1 MKRLPHIESILITTL
16 VALTVASAA
25 WGGRIAHR
33 TQPRRAKTTAAD
45 AVGESTRSYINNKVT
60 GTQFALKTS
69 ATPAARIPMVFAP
82 KPDTIITPV
91 QRTIPDDPFAPP
103 TISGDLRTPE
113 NIETG
118 VFLDENTG
126 TYRFGTRFKGKDDFM
141 STPMTLTPDEFN
153 RRSTRSIRNRWF
165 IEQNRTDAIQ
175 QGKEKFDFSD
185 MHFDLGI
192 AEKIFGPGGVRIKT
206 QGSASL
212 KIGANTRFVDNPSL
226 SERNRNVFGFD
237 FDEDINLNL
246 NARVGDK
253 VNMDFNYNSKAAFT
267 FDTQNIRLRYE
278 GKEDEIIKLI
288 EAGNISMP
296 TTSSLLR
303 GASSLFGVRT
313 DFQFGKLK
321 LSAVV
326 SQKKSS
332 STSVNSGRGG
342 VQLQSYEVNATDY
355 DENRHFFLGHF
366 FRDRYDS
373 NMSQLPNV
381 TSGFTINRVEIWV
394 TNNTG
399 QTTNTRDIIALT
411 DLGEYSHIS
420 NDYWAPGSVQ
430 NPSNNSND
438 EYSTLVG
445 GYATA
450 RDISQANTVLDG
462 LGLKGGTDYEKVG
475 SARQLSTSEYKLN
488 NALGYVSLSS
498 TLQTDQVL
506 AVAYEYTYRGETYQ
520 VGEFSTDITDNSK
533 ALFVKAL
540 KNTACTPQQGNW
552 NLMMKNVYYLGA
564 TNLQKDKF
572 RLDIKFLSD
581 TSGVQL
587 TYLPEPGLRDKKL
600 IQLLGMD
607 RLDNNNKRNP
617 NSYFD
622 YVEGYTIDANNGRV
636 IFPVVEPFGSYMRKA
651 IGDDAVADR
660 YVFQE
665 LYDSTRTIARQIAEK
680 NKFTITGEYRASR
693 NDEISLGATN
703 IPRGSVVVTAG
714 GQTLTEGSD
723 YTVDYY
729 SGIVHIINQSILS
742 AGTPVNVSLESNTD
756 YGMQRKTMLG
766 LNWQY
771 DFSKNFTLGGTIM
784 HLNEQAL
791 TTKVSMGS
799 EPINNTL
806 WGMNLA
812 WKTESQWLTNLFDK
826 LPLLHL
832 TQPSSISLTAEF
844 AQLIAGKNSQSQSGS
859 SYLDDF
865 ENANTDFDI
874 SDPREWVISSTPTMF
889 TESSYSN
896 DVRYGYNRALM
907 AWYYIDPLFTRR
919 SSSLTP
925 GYIKN
930 DLAQLSDPY
939 VREIYINELF
949 PNRSINYKE
958 ASTLNVLNMAFYPNE
973 RGPYNLDPAVDAEG
987 HLTSPEKRW
996 GGMMRKLETTD
1007 FEAANYEYIEFW
1019 LMDPFIKSRANGTD
1033 LSGDLY
1039 INLGEISE
1047 DILKDGKKYYES
1059 GMPTTDDAS
1068 LYEETLWGRVPKQTS
1083 VTYAFNTS
1091 SGARS
1096 KQDVGYNGLTSEEE
1110 KTFGIYADYLESIRN
1125 VVRPEIFDSIAA
1137 NPSGDRYHYFRGS
1150 DYDAARLGV
1159 LDRYKYINHP
1169 NGNSVDADNSPE
1181 SYSTAYKTTPDVE
1194 DINQDYTLNEYE
1206 KYYQY
1211 HIHIDPAQM
1220 QVGQNF
1226 IVDTRTA
1233 TPTRRDGSK
1242 DEVTWYLF
1250 RVPVE
1255 QYESKVGNINDFTS
1269 IRFMRMFLTG
1279 FSEPVI
1285 LRFGTLNLVHGEW
1298 RTYEQPLYTGSGDG
1312 MSGTLAAS
1320 SVSFEENAE
1329 KSPVNYVI
1337 PPGISRVLQP
1347 GSDQILEN
1355 DEQALAL
1362 VVENL
1367 ASGDAKAIYKN
1378 TSIDLRNYRHL
1389 QMYSHANAL
1398 VGDNELEDGQMSI
1411 FLRLGTDF
1419 KSNFYE
1425 YEVPLTLTPEGRY
1438 SQGANG
1444 ARAVWP
1450 EENMLEIDFDNL
1462 ISVKRNRNLRKSQG
1476 QASYGQLYS
1485 EYDPNKPQAKIS
1497 VMGNPT
1503 LGDVRVIMIGV
1514 RNNSRATRSVEVW
1527 ANELRLQNYSN
1538 DGGWAARAQ
1547 LNVQLSDFATVNLT
1561 GHMETEGFGGLEE
1574 TVTQRR
1580 NDNLTEYTVTTNVQ
1594 LGKLLPE
1601 GAKLNAPL
1609 YYSYGKQTVQP
1620 KYNPLDTDMPM
1631 DDALDGLAT
1640 EHEKDSLRNITN
1652 RVVRTS
1658 NLSLTGV
1665 RFGIATKNHPMP
1677 YDPANFTF
1685 GFATSKRFTT
1695 GETTA
1700 WEREQEWKY
1709 SLAYNYSPVYK
1720 SFEPFKKLKS
1730 KSKWLKILKEF
1741 GFNFL
1746 PQNITFNTDITRR
1759 YYEFQE
1765 RDVENLDNNSLP
1777 LAWSSDFFWNRNFS
1791 LRWDLTKN
1799 LHASFQSATN
1809 AEIEQPYTPVN
1820 RDLYPDEYTAW
1831 KDSVWRSIA
1840 HLGTPLTYQQNFEA
1854 SFKVPLNKI
1863 PIFDWITADATYNAT
1878 YNWTRGADLDDGT
1891 SLGNTIANNR
1901 NINGNARLNFETL
1914 YNHIPFLKEANQRF
1928 NNNSSNSSSGRNN
1941 RNARNGRQNQQGRGA
1956 AANRPKNFEKEVQLL
1971 ADTTVTLAHGQKSK
1985 KIRVTA
1991 IRADG
1996 SRFPIRYKVKDQNT
2010 IIITTQDTAK
2020 VKVTVAPRR
2029 KKEETSFYKA
2039 LQAVTRVAMM
2049 VRNVSVSYRNTFNM
2063 SVPGFLPNIGDVFGQ
2078 RSSGG
2083 FAPGLDF
2090 AFGLAGEDYIN
2101 KAVERGWLVQ
2111 SDSAVTSP
2119 AATSLTED
2127 LQIRATLEP
2136 WPSFK
2141 IDLSASRNRNRTR
2154 SIQYMYEGMPTQQSG
2169 SFNMTTISLN
2179 TAFASMGNAD
2189 NNYSNATFRKFVAS
2203 LDGVQQAVEAKY
2215 AGAIYPQGTALA
2227 GETFDPANGT
2237 VSPYSAD
2244 VMIPAFLKAYTLSGG
2259 SLDIFPAIT
2268 RLLPNWTVQY
2278 SGLAKIPAMKRI
2290 FKSFNLNHAYKSTY
2304 SIGSYS
2310 TFTSYREYMDGIG
2323 FVPDITTGMPIPSSM
2338 YDVSVVSLSESFSP
2352 LFGVDMTFLNNLSA
2366 KVEWRRTR
2374 AVTLSMT
2381 SQQITEQL
2389 ANDFVIGIGY
2399 KIVGL
2404 KLFQSKKTI
2413 RGKGRSRNS
2422 SDDEEG
2428 TRQNRQRNNNN
2439 GWASDLNLKLDI
2451 SIRNKTDIQRNIQT
2465 LLSQATSGQ
2474 QSVQIN
2480 FSADYALSKYLTITA
2495 YYDRQMNKPL
2505 LTSTSY
2511 PVTTQDFGVSLKFS
2525 LSR

>member
-1 MKRLPHIESILITTL
+1 MKKFRIGSTLVIAL
-16 VALTVASAA
+16 VALMATGVAL
-25 WGGRIAHR
+25 GGRVEHRMVARRTNVAASDATERGKHSFLYNRGLIFNVDALRMPLFIA
-33 TQPRRAKTTAAD
+33 PR
-45 AVGESTRSYINNKVT
+45 
-60 GTQFALKTS
+60 Q
-69 ATPAARIPMVFAP
+69 
-82 KPDTIITPV
+82 DTIITPI
-91 QRTIPDDPFAPP
+91 QRTDPDNPFAPP
-103 TISGDLRTPE
+103 AISGDLRTPE
-113 NIETG
+113 NLKTG
-118 VFLDENTG
+118 VFYDEKTG
-126 TYRFGTRFKGKDDFM
+126 TYRFGTRLSGSDRFL
-141 STPMTLTPDEFN
+141 STPMMLSPDEFD
-153 RRSTRSIRNRWF
+153 RRSTRNIRNRWF
-165 IEQNRTDAIQ
+165 IEQNRKEAMQ
-175 QGKEKFDFSD
+175 QGREKFDFTD

-206 QGSASL
+206 NGSASL

-226 SERNRNVFGFD
+226 SERNRKVFGFD
-237 FDEDINLNL
+237 FDEDINLSL

-253 VNMDFNYNSKAAFT
+253 VNMDFNYNSKAAFN

-278 GKEDEIIKLI
+278 GKEDDFLKLI

-303 GASSLFGVRT
+303 GSSSLFGVRT

-332 STSVNSGRGG
+332 STNVNSGRGG
-342 VQLQSYEVNATDY
+342 VQLQSYELNAADY

-366 FRDRYDS
+366 FRDHYDS
-373 NMSQLPNV
+373 NMSQLPNIL
-381 TSGFTINRVEIWV
+381 SSFTINRVEIWV

-399 QTTNTRDIIALT
+399 QTTNTRDLIALT
-411 DLGEYSHIS
+411 DLGEHSHIS
-420 NDYWAPGSVQ
+420 NDFWSPGADK

-438 EYSTLVG
+438 EYSTLAS
-445 GYATA
+445 GYAAA
-450 RDISQANTVLDG
+450 RDLSQAGSALES

-475 SARQLSTSEYKLN
+475 SARQLSRAEYKLN
-488 NALGYVSLSS
+488 SSLGYISLNS

-506 AVAYEYTYRGETYQ
+506 AVAYEYTYRGQTFQ
-520 VGEFSTDITDNSK
+520 VGEFSTDITNNSQ
-533 ALFVKAL
+533 ALFVKSL

-552 NLMMKNVYYLGA
+552 DLMMKNVYYLGA
-564 TNLQKDKF
+564 SNLQKDKF

-587 TYLPEPGLRDKKL
+587 SYLPEAGLREKKL

-617 NSYFD
+617 NSYYD
-622 YVEGYTIDANNGRV
+622 YVEGYTVDANNGRV
-636 IFPVVEPFGSYMRKA
+636 IFPVVEPFGTYMRQV
-651 IGDDAVADR
+651 IGNDAVADK

-680 NKFTITGEYRASR
+680 NKFTIAGEYRASR

-714 GQTLTEGSD
+714 GQKLIEGSD

-729 SGIVHIINQSILS
+729 SGIVHIVNQSILA

-771 DFSKNFTLGGTIM
+771 DFSKNFTLGGTVM
-784 HLNEQAL
+784 HLHEQAL

-806 WGMNLA
+806 WGLNLS
-812 WKTESQWLTNLFDK
+812 WKTESQWLTNIFDK

-832 TQPSSISLTAEF
+832 TQPSSINFTAEF

-865 ENANTDFDI
+865 ENANTDYDI
-874 SDPREWVISSTPTMF
+874 SNPREWVLSSTPSMF
-889 TESSYSN
+889 AESAYTN

-907 AWYYIDPLFTRR
+907 SWYYIDPLFTRR

-925 GYIKN
+925 GYIKK
-930 DLAQLSDPY
+930 DLAQLSDPF
-939 VREIYINELF
+939 VREVYINELF

-958 ASTLNVLNMAFYPNE
+958 ASTLNVLNLAFYPNE
-973 RGPYNLDPAVDAEG
+973 RGPYNLDPALDANGRLSE
-987 HLTSPEKRW
+987 PQKRW

-1007 FEAANYEYIEFW
+1007 FEAANFEFIEFW
-1019 LMDPFIKSRANGTD
+1019 LMDPFVKSHIDGSNP
-1033 LSGDLY
+1033 SGDLY
-1039 INLGEISE
+1039 INLGEVSE
-1047 DILKDGKKYYES
+1047 DILKDGKKFYES

-1068 LYEETLWGRVPKQTS
+1068 QYEETLWGRVPRQTS

-1091 SGARS
+1091 SGARAR
-1096 KQDVGYNGLTSEEE
+1096 QDVGLNGLTSAEEQN
-1110 KTFGIYADYLESIRN
+1110 FGIYADYLASIRN
-1125 VVRPEIFDSIAA
+1125 VVRPEVYDSILA
-1137 NPSGDRYHYFRGS
+1137 NPSGDRYHYFRGT
-1150 DYDAARLGV
+1150 DYDNARLGV
-1159 LDRYKYINHP
+1159 LDRYKRINHP
-1169 NGNSVDADNSPE
+1169 NGNSVDAENSPE

-1206 KYYQY
+1206 KYFQY

-1226 IVDTRTA
+1226 IVDSRTA
-1233 TPTRRDGSK
+1233 TPTLRDGSK
-1242 DEVTWYLF
+1242 SEVTWYLF
-1250 RVPVE
+1250 RIPVE
-1255 QYESKVGNINDFTS
+1255 KFESRVGNIQDFSS

-1279 FSEPVI
+1279 FSEPVV
-1285 LRFGTLNLVHGEW
+1285 LRFGTLNLVRGEW
-1298 RTYEQPLYTGSGDG
+1298 RTYEQPLYTGLTGG
-1312 MSGTLAAS
+1312 NSGTLAAS

-1367 ASGDAKAIYKN
+1367 ASGDARAVYKN
-1378 TSIDLRNYRHL
+1378 TNLDLRNYRHL

-1398 VGDNELEDGQMSI
+1398 VGDTELENGQMSI

-1438 SQGANG
+1438 TQGANG

-1450 EENMLEIDFDNL
+1450 EENMLEIDFDLLTN
-1462 ISVKRNRNLRKSQG
+1462 VKRNRNLRKSQG

-1485 EYDPNKPQAKIS
+1485 EYDPNKPQAKVS

-1503 LGDVRVIMIGV
+1503 LGDVRVMMIGV
-1514 RNNSRATRSVEVW
+1514 RNNSRATRSIEVW
-1527 ANELRLQNYSN
+1527 ANELRLQNYAN

-1547 LNVQLSDFATVNLT
+1547 LNVQLSDFASVNLT

-1594 LGKLLPE
+1594 LGKLFPE
-1601 GAKLNAPL
+1601 SLKVNAPL
-1609 YYSYGKQTVQP
+1609 YYSYGKHSVQP

-1631 DDALDGLAT
+1631 DDALDGFST
-1640 EHEKDSLRNITN
+1640 KHERDSLRNITN

-1658 NLSLTGV
+1658 NLSLSGV
-1665 RFGIATKNHPMP
+1665 RIGVATKSHSMP

-1685 GFATSKRFTT
+1685 GFATSKRYTT

-1709 SLAYNYSPVYK
+1709 SLAYSYSPGLK
-1720 SFEPFKKLKS
+1720 TFEPFKKLKN
-1730 KSKWLKILKEF
+1730 KSKWLKIVKDF
-1741 GFNFL
+1741 GINFL
-1746 PQNITFNTDITRR
+1746 PQSITFNSDINRR

-1765 RDVENLDNNSLP
+1765 RDVENLDNTGLP

-1820 RDLYPDEYTAW
+1820 RDLYPDDYTAW

-1854 SFKVPLNKI
+1854 GYKLPLNKI
-1863 PIFDWITADATYNAT
+1863 PAFDWITADASYNAT
-1878 YNWTRGADLDDGT
+1878 YNWTRGADLDNGT

-1901 NINGNARLNFETL
+1901 NVNGNLRFNFETL
-1914 YNHIPFLKEANQRF
+1914 YNHIPFLKAANQRF
-1928 NNNSSNSSSGRNN
+1928 NNSSSSRNSGT
-1941 RNARNGRQNQQGRGA
+1941 RSGQRSNQQA
-1956 AANRPKNFEKEVQLL
+1956 QAANKVKNFEKEVQLQ

-1991 IRADG
+1991 IRPDG
-1996 SRFPIRYKVKDQNT
+1996 TRYPLRYKVKDHNT
-2010 IIITTQDTAK
+2010 IIITTQDTARIK
-2020 VKVTVAPRR
+2020 VSVGARR
-2029 KKEETSFYKA
+2029 KKEDTPLYKTMQSIA
-2039 LQAVTRVAMM
+2039 RVAMM

-2063 SVPGFLPNIGDVFGQ
+2063 SVPGFLPQVGDIFGQ
-2078 RSSGG
+2078 RTGGG

-2090 AFGLAGEDYIN
+2090 AFGLAGESYLN
-2101 KAVERGWLVQ
+2101 KAVERNWLLC
-2111 SDSAVTSP
+2111 SDSIITP

-2136 WPSFK
+2136 WPGLK
-2141 IDLSASRNRNRTR
+2141 VDLSATRNRNRTR
-2154 SIQYMYEGMPTQQSG
+2154 SIQYMYDGMPSLQSG

-2179 TAFASMGNAD
+2179 SAFASAGNPD
-2189 NNYSNATFRKFVAS
+2189 NNYSNATFRKFVSS
-2203 LDGVQQAVEAKY
+2203 LEGVQRAVEAQY
-2215 AGAIYPQGTALA
+2215 VGAVYPQGTMLA
-2227 GETFDPANGT
+2227 GQPFDPANGT
-2237 VSPYSAD
+2237 LSPYSAD

-2259 SLDIFPAIT
+2259 SLEIFPT
-2268 RLLPNWTVQY
+2268 LSKLLPNWSIQY
-2278 SGLAKIPAMKRI
+2278 SGLAKIEAMKRI
-2290 FKSFNLNHAYKSTY
+2290 FRSFNLNHAYKSVFA
-2304 SIGSYS
+2304 IGSYN
-2310 TFTSYREYMDGIG
+2310 TFTNYHEYMNGLG

-2338 YDVSVVSLSESFSP
+2338 YDVSTVSINESFSP
-2352 LFGVDMTFLNNLSA
+2352 LFGVDMTFLNNLTA

-2374 AVTLSMT
+2374 VTTLSMT
-2381 SQQITEQL
+2381 SQQITENL
-2389 ANDFVIGIGY
+2389 SNDFVVGLGY
-2399 KIVGL
+2399 KIVGF
-2404 KLFQSKKTI
+2404 KLFQPRKTVRKKGAT
-2413 RGKGRSRNS
+2413 RNQNDNENATQSRSNS
-2422 SDDEEG
+2422 
-2428 TRQNRQRNNNN
+2428 QNRNNS
-2439 GWASDLNLKLDI
+2439 WSSDLNLKLDI
-2451 SIRNKTDIQRNIQT
+2451 SFRNQSALQRNIQT
-2465 LLSQATSGQ
+2465 LLTQATSGNQ
-2474 QSVQIN
+2474 AVQIS
-2480 FSADYALSKYLTITA
+2480 FSADYALSKYLTVTA
-2495 YYDRQMNKPL
+2495 YYDRRMDRPL

-2525 LSR
+2525 LAR